1 LNKLIW
7 QSPVD
12 TDTARYL
19 SILGL
24 RADWATGPMRRDE
37 RAESRPRS
45 GPKSHPGVEVLVI
58 PAREDLE
65 IARQVRALLDADVSR
80 S

>member
-1 LNKLIW
+1 
-7 QSPVD
+7 
-12 TDTARYL
+12 
-19 SILGL
+19 
-24 RADWATGPMRRDE
+24 MRRDE